1 MSQTRLAAALVA
13 AAMLAPGA
21 ALACT
26 VAGPKTHIGALTDAD
41 PANGTF
47 SILDAETQQPL
58 TFSAEPQVI
67 DSLVGKQGPVR
78 VEFEEA
84 GDALTAT
91 DVQR

>member
-1 MSQTRLAAALVA
+1 MSQSRLAAALVA

-26 VAGPKTHIGALTDAD
+26 AAGPNTHIGALTGAD
-41 PANGTF
+41 PASGTF
-47 SILDAETQQPL
+47 SILDAETRQPL
-58 TFSAEPQVI
+58 TFSAQPQVI
-67 DSLVGKQGPVR
+67 DALVGKQGSVR
-78 VEFEEA
+78 VEYEEA